1 MADLPAGMDLRR
13 KERTPDEGTANI
25 YESDEEDN
33 NKSGSPN
40 LTRSLIQAT
49 GDSTDAGS
57 KVDLELGKQKS
68 EKTSDMGFYEL
79 EEKYLHYKRTSGQY
93 EGLYVEYLEKFILC
107 DRDKKLLI
115 HKQKRVNALVS
126 QTAGCQ
132 AKWDAMS
139 MEERRVALAVS
150 GAMSVLFVI
159 YLVVWIKCFY
169 NYY

>member
-1 MADLPAGMDLRR
+1 MADLPSGMELRR

-49 GDSTDAGS
+49 GCKLLIDDSTEAGS

-115 HKQKRVNALVS
+115 HKQKRVNALIS

-139 MEERRVALAVS
+139 MEERKVALAVS
-150 GAMSVLFVI
+150 GAMSVLFLI
-159 YLVVWIKCFY
+159 YLVA
-169 NYY
+169 

>member
-1 MADLPAGMDLRR
+1 MADLPNGMELKR
-13 KERTPDEGTANI
+13 KEHKYDEMTANI

-40 LTRSLIQAT
+40 LTRSLIQAA
-49 GDSTDAGS
+49 GDSTDAS

-93 EGLYVEYLEKFILC
+93 EALYVEYLEKFILC

-115 HKQKRVNALVS
+115 HK
-126 QTAGCQ
+126 
-132 AKWDAMS
+132 
-139 MEERRVALAVS
+139 
-150 GAMSVLFVI
+150 
-159 YLVVWIKCFY
+159 
-169 NYY
+169 

>member
-1 MADLPAGMDLRR
+1 MADLPSGMELRR

-57 KVDLELGKQKS
+57 KGDLELGKQKS

-115 HKQKRVNALVS
+115 HKQKRVNALIS

-159 YLVVWIKCFY
+159 YLVVWIK
-169 NYY
+169 

>member
-1 MADLPAGMDLRR
+1 V
-13 KERTPDEGTANI
+13 TANI
-25 YESDEEDN
+25 YYSDEEDN

-49 GDSTDAGS
+49 GDSTDAS

-93 EGLYVEYLEKFILC
+93 EALYVEYLEKFILC

-115 HKQKRVNALVS
+115 HK
-126 QTAGCQ
+126 
-132 AKWDAMS
+132 
-139 MEERRVALAVS
+139 
-150 GAMSVLFVI
+150 
-159 YLVVWIKCFY
+159 
-169 NYY
+169 

>member
-79 EEKYLHYKRTSGQY
+79 EEKYLHYKRTSG
-93 EGLYVEYLEKFILC
+93 
-107 DRDKKLLI
+107 
-115 HKQKRVNALVS
+115 
-126 QTAGCQ
+126 
-132 AKWDAMS
+132 
-139 MEERRVALAVS
+139 
-150 GAMSVLFVI
+150 
-159 YLVVWIKCFY
+159 
-169 NYY
+169 